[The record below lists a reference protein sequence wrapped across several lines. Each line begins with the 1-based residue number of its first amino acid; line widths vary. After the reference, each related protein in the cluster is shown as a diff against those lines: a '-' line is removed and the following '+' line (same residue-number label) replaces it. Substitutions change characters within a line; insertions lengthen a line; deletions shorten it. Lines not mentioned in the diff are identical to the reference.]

1 MSGSIAAG
9 SKERRFATILIGLL
23 LAALL
28 LAPHPAAAEVGPEDT
43 PPIIS
48 NGVVSPGGLPYTGGQ
63 VTIDADVEDD
73 FGVFMAYAQIYG
85 TNGIVES
92 VLLIPSKISE
102 TGVATYSGSFNVPP
116 NFTDSPVN
124 YGVEVQASDTNGGTT
139 AELIGDVEVEMQPQF
154 DEAPYVTNPVVA
166 PRELPAS
173 GGAVTIRA
181 GANDNRG
188 ISEVYAIVTM
198 PAGGTTEVPMEPFSC
213 CDFEGTLTVPP
224 NTGATPQQYSIE
236 IVALDDIGQAGT
248 ADAGLVTVAPPS
260 PPTGAFVVE
269 PDSLSFGS
277 VKLGQQAGQS
287 LLVENVG
294 PRSSAPIEGT
304 LTSSGGAFSLAKGDS
319 VSFRLRPGQSKR
331 YRIVFRP
338 STLGHQNGS
347 VTILPSSEAE
357 PDIVVP
363 LAGQGVAR
371 S

>member
-1 MSGSIAAG
+1 MIVAA
-9 SKERRFATILIGLL
+9 SKELRFATIFIGLVL
-23 LAALL
+23 VALL
-28 LAPHPAAAEVGPEDT
+28 PAPDRASAEIGPEDT

-48 NGVVSPGGLPYTGGQ
+48 NGVVSPSGLPYTGGQ
-63 VTIDADVEDD
+63 VTIDADIEDD

-124 YGVEVQASDTNGGTT
+124 YGVEIQASDTNGGTA
-139 AELIGDVEVEMQPQF
+139 AELIGDVEVEAQPQF
-154 DEAPYVTNPVVA
+154 DEAPYVTNPVVE
-166 PRELPAS
+166 PRELLAS

-188 ISEVYAIVTM
+188 ISEVYATVTM
-198 PAGGTTEVPMEPFSC
+198 PDGSTAAVPMEPFSC

-236 IVALDDIGQAGT
+236 IVALDDIGQPGT
-248 ADAGLVTVAPPS
+248 ADAGLITVAPPS
-260 PPTGAFVVE
+260 PPAGALAVE
-269 PDSLSFGS
+269 PDSFSFGS

-294 PRSSAPIEGT
+294 PQSSAPIEGT
-304 LTSSGGAFSLAKGDS
+304 LTSSGDAFSPARVDG
-319 VSFRLRPGQSKR
+319 VSFRLKPGQSKR

-338 STLGHQNGS
+338 SSLGPQNGS
-347 VTILPSSEAE
+347 VTISSSNEAE

-363 LAGQGVAR
+363 LSGQGVAR
-371 S
+371 R